1 MFGRR
6 RSAGDRG
13 RDRDSRAADEIT
25 EAEEIAAVE
34 AQAEAVGP
42 WDAAEPHPELARVD
56 LGSLQ
61 VPVLDGTDIQLVFAE
76 QHGAWVTVRHQ
87 LSELQLQAFAAPKR
101 TGLWDEVRGEIV
113 GEIAG
118 AGGQAAE
125 REGPF
130 GIELLA
136 HVPAEPGQ
144 QASGMRPIR
153 FVGVDGPRWFLRGL
167 FAGAAAAD
175 PAAAAPLEGV
185 LREVVVVRGDHPMP
199 PRDLLELRLPP
210 EAAAAIEEQA
220 RAQQQ
225 QEEQE
230 RNRFTTAPN
239 PFERGPEMTE
249 TRLLAGGGTVLPAG
263 GRPLHTRSWAGL
275 ASVTR
280 RRRDPP
286 ALPRRPAR

>member
-6 RSAGDRG
+6 RSAGDR
-13 RDRDSRAADEIT
+13 DRDLGSQAVDEIT
-25 EAEEIAAVE
+25 EAGETAAYAGVT
-34 AQAEAVGP
+34 GP
-42 WDAAEPHPELARVD
+42 WDVAEPHPELPRVD

-61 VPVLDGTDIQLVFAE
+61 VPVLEGTDIQLVFAE

-101 TGLWDEVRGEIV
+101 SGLWDEVRAEIV
-113 GEIAG
+113 AEIGG

-130 GIELLA
+130 GIELIA
-136 HVPAEPGQ
+136 QVPAEPGQ
-144 QASGMRPIR
+144 PASGMRPIR

-175 PAAAAPLEGV
+175 PAAAASLEAV
-185 LREVVVVRGDHPMP
+185 FREVVVVRGEQPMP

-210 EAAAAIEEQA
+210 EAAAALEEQA
-220 RAQQQ
+220 RTQQEGQQQ
-225 QEEQE
+225 GQQDG
-230 RNRFTTAPN
+230 NRFTTAPN

-249 TRLLAGGGTVLPAG
+249 TRLPRGQQP
-263 GRPLHTRSWAGL
+263 SGL
-275 ASVTR
+275 
-280 RRRDPP
+280 DPP
-286 ALPRRPAR
+286 VAG

>member
-6 RSAGDRG
+6 RSAGDRERG
-13 RDRDSRAADEIT
+13 RDLDSRAADEIA
-25 EAEEIAAVE
+25 EAEETAAVE
-34 AQAEAVGP
+34 AQAEAAGP
-42 WDAAEPHPELARVD
+42 WDVAEPHPELPRVD

-61 VPVLDGTDIQLVFAE
+61 VPVLEGTDIQLVFAE

-101 TGLWDEVRGEIV
+101 AGLWDEVRAEIV
-113 GEIAG
+113 GEISG

-144 QASGMRPIR
+144 PASGMRPIR

-199 PRDLLELRLPP
+199 PRDLLELRLPA

-220 RAQQQ
+220 RAQQA
-225 QEEQE
+225 EQE
-230 RNRFTTAPN
+230 GNRFGTAPN

-249 TRLLAGGGTVLPAG
+249 TR
-263 GRPLHTRSWAGL
+263 
-275 ASVTR
+275 
-280 RRRDPP
+280 
-286 ALPRRPAR
+286 